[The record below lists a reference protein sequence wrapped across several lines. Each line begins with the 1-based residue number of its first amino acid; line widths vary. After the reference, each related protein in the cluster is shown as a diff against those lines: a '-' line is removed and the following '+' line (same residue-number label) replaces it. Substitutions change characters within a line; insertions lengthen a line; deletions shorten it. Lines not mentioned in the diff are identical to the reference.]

1 MLGCWVRDAVEDGRV
16 LGKGCRVLGKGC
28 RVLGKGCSDLHAVG
42 GRRPILKIAG
52 LAPTVAANAREL
64 NKAQENLA
72 GECTA

>member
-1 MLGCWVRDAVEDGRV
+1 MLGCWVRDAVEDG
-16 LGKGCRVLGKGC
+16 

-42 GRRPILKIAG
+42 GRRPILKIAR
-52 LAPTVAANAREL
+52 LAPTVAANASGL

>member
-1 MLGCWVRDAVEDGRV
+1 M
-16 LGKGCRVLGKGC
+16 LGKGC

-42 GRRPILKIAG
+42 GRRPILKIAR